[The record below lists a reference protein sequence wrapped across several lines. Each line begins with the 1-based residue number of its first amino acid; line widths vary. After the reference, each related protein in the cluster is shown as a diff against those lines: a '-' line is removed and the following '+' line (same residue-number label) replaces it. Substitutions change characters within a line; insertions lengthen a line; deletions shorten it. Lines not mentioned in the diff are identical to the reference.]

1 MNFNEEDVTFKA
13 TPPSGN
19 WQKTLDSS
27 EPKWMGSG
35 STLPNQLMQEQE
47 LKIQPH
53 SFALYQQ

>member
-1 MNFNEEDVTFKA
+1 VNKDVTFKA

-35 STLPNQLMQEQE
+35 SILPNQLMQEQE